1 MAPGQSATRAAVVLR
16 AGNLVVH
23 VNSLDA
29 INAVVQ
35 ALSQF
40 CTPAS
45 PTSAKDGGPGTDKP
59 QAHDL
64 VRNAAEEA
72 TRYLCN
78 VSERHAN
85 GLHQALVPWRKRMTP
100 ELLRDLRDL
109 HTAAAVCRHAT
120 VARFASLLEALREA
134 APVPTGRPAAGPEAS
149 QHPPPGQHGCTQPAT
164 GAAKADEKGGM
175 CTSSVSCDPS
185 PTFPPGPAHL
195 DATPAVRPRHGSGV
209 GDELASPP
217 PAGTGA
223 CSAADVLR
231 HRTVCIYREKNPAVL
246 GQMGTFMAEFKGRE
260 QEMYLKVCD
269 KYGITP
275 LPPPG
280 EPLAGTLL
288 PANEVQCTSDDTA
301 PRAARQQGARTRPL
315 NTVQTVRVGP
325 PLKGGQACRAAGPA
339 SRA

>member
-35 ALSQF
+35 AMSQF

-59 QAHDL
+59 QVHDL

-85 GLHQALVPWRKRMTP
+85 GLHQALVPWRKRMPPSCYVTF
-100 ELLRDLRDL
+100 ETFTLLRRCEVTPRWRVLRRSSKL
-109 HTAAAVCRHAT
+109 SERPSPGRRGGQQPGPKPPS
-120 VARFASLLEALREA
+120 ARSL
-134 APVPTGRPAAGPEAS
+134 
-149 QHPPPGQHGCTQPAT
+149 GQHGCTQPAT

-185 PTFPPGPAHL
+185 PTFSSS
-195 DATPAVRPRHGSGV
+195 T
-209 GDELASPP
+209 
-217 PAGTGA
+217 
-223 CSAADVLR
+223 
-231 HRTVCIYREKNPAVL
+231 
-246 GQMGTFMAEFKGRE
+246 
-260 QEMYLKVCD
+260 
-269 KYGITP
+269 
-275 LPPPG
+275 
-280 EPLAGTLL
+280 GTLGCYASGAL
-288 PANEVQCTSDDTA
+288 T
-301 PRAARQQGARTRPL
+301 ARQRRW
-315 NTVQTVRVGP
+315 R
-325 PLKGGQACRAAGPA
+325 
-339 SRA
+339 